1 MPSPFLEL
9 SGIRVFEVPATGP
22 PLRSGTDAV
31 DLMSAASEYQATFIA
46 IPVERLAD
54 DFFDLRTC
62 IAGEMAQKF
71 AMYGRRVAIVGDI
84 SSRIAASKSL
94 AAFVIESN
102 RGHDLWFVNDL
113 EEVANRLAAPS
124 RGGVDRDPT

>member
-1 MPSPFLEL
+1 
-9 SGIRVFEVPATGP
+9 
-22 PLRSGTDAV
+22 
-31 DLMSAASEYQATFIA
+31 MSAASKYHATFIV
-46 IPVERLAD
+46 IPVERLGD

-84 SSRIAASKSL
+84 YCRIAASKSL

-113 EEVANRLAAPS
+113 QEVADRLAGAS
-124 RGGVDRDPT
+124 HRGIDLDPT